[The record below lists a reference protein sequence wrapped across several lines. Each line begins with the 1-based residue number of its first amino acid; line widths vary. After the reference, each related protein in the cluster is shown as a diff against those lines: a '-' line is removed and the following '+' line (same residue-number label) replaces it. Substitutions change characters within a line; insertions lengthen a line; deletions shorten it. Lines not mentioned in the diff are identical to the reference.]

1 MSTIVTR
8 IYEPCHKVTAACD
21 GKSNT
26 AVYLDAIAP
35 PTTKTASANSEAV
48 FILPAGDAYPAPN
61 NGRLLARRDL
71 PRPHAELVD
80 VTVADD
86 HLDGGCHRLTST
98 RTLGV
103 ALPLNSQVLD

>member
-35 PTTKTASANSEAV
+35 PITKTASANSEAL
-48 FILPAGDAYPAPN
+48 FILFPPVTPI
-61 NGRLLARRDL
+61 
-71 PRPHAELVD
+71 PRP
-80 VTVADD
+80 TT
-86 HLDGGCHRLTST
+86 DGYSRAVISRVRTPSSST
-98 RTLGV
+98 
-103 ALPLNSQVLD
+103 